1 MKVYPIMERFE
12 IYSKYTLIKAEQL
25 LQSSLNTQ
33 QCFSFFTTNDDAKSF
48 GNELIRM
55 EENIFYFHY
64 HIHMLLIFLVL
75 FFKISFIINNVIF
88 DVVRNNTTT

>member
-1 MKVYPIMERFE
+1 MKVYIILERFE

-55 EENIFYFHY
+55 EENILLSLPHPYK
-64 HIHMLLIFLVL
+64 LLIYFSGYYFLKFL
-75 FFKISFIINNVIF
+75 S
-88 DVVRNNTTT
+88 